1 MKDLDDAVPAR
12 RAGDDPL
19 AQMELSFIKEFLE
32 RRGYSL
38 TTLHELPHEQA
49 ERLLKEAS
57 VYASGKLTEVE
68 SRAHYV
74 HDVHGEADL
83 SQASREKDLTRRGGP
98 R

>member
-1 MKDLDDAVPAR
+1 VKDLEDAVPG

-19 AQMELSFIKEFLE
+19 AQMELAFIKEFLE

-38 TTLHELPHEQA
+38 TTLRELPHEQA
-49 ERLLKEAS
+49 DRLLKEAS

-74 HDVHGEADL
+74 HDVHGDADL
-83 SQASREKDLTRRGGP
+83 SQARRERDLTRREGP